1 MHGSMHAVGNYHAI
15 SRKQLDK
22 RIKEN
27 KKALLG
33 NDSESSDSSVSSIS
47 KVRIQGWKWDGIGI
61 YYSEN
66 ASEFKYKNETG
77 LIGILF
83 TYD

>member
-47 KVRIQGWKWDGIGI
+47 KVRIQGWK
-61 YYSEN
+61 
-66 ASEFKYKNETG
+66 
-77 LIGILF
+77 
-83 TYD
+83 